1 MEGESMRKTA
11 LLLAAALV
19 LAGCESA
26 PMKEIRQ
33 AFWDVF
39 GSSKGEADLS
49 AGLRSYENGNYN
61 ESMKQLQSALDQGLT
76 KSGQLQAH
84 KHLAFIHCAS
94 GRQTPCRNEFRKAL
108 AVDPAF
114 DLTPAEAGHP
124 LWGPVFAKEKARAK

>member
-1 MEGESMRKTA
+1 MRNAA
-11 LLLAAALV
+11 LLLAAAMV

-26 PMKEIRQ
+26 PVKDIQQ
-33 AFWDVF
+33 AFRDIF
-39 GSSKGEADLS
+39 QSSKGEADLS

-84 KHLAFIHCAS
+84 KHLAFIYCAS
-94 GRQTPCRNEFRKAL
+94 GRQGPCRTEFRKAL
-108 AVDPAF
+108 TIDPAF

-124 LWGPVFAKEKARAK
+124 LWGPVFAKEKARAR

>member
-1 MEGESMRKTA
+1 MRKTA

-19 LAGCESA
+19 LGGCETA
-26 PMKEIRQ
+26 PMKEIQQ
-33 AFWDVF
+33 AFRDIF
-39 GSSKGEADLS
+39 QTSKGEADLS

-76 KSGQLQAH
+76 KSGQLQAY

-94 GRQTPCRNEFRKAL
+94 GRQAACRSEFRKAL
-108 AVDPAF
+108 TIDPGF

-124 LWGPVFAKEKARAK
+124 LWGPVFAKEKARAR

>member
-1 MEGESMRKTA
+1 MRRIA
-11 LLLAAALV
+11 MLLAAAMV

-26 PMKEIRQ
+26 PVMEVRE
-33 AFWDVF
+33 AFAGMF
-39 GSSKGEADLS
+39 QSSKGDADLS

-61 ESMKQLQSALDQGLT
+61 ESMKQLQSALDQGLA

-94 GRQTPCRNEFRKAL
+94 GRQGSCRNEFRKAL

-124 LWGPVFAKEKARAK
+124 LWGPVFAKEKARAR

>member
-1 MEGESMRKTA
+1 MRKTA
-11 LLLAAALV
+11 MLLAAVMV

-26 PMKEIRQ
+26 PMKEIQQTFRDLFQ
-33 AFWDVF
+33 
-39 GSSKGEADLS
+39 GSKGEADLS

-61 ESMKQLQSALDQGLT
+61 ESMKQLQSALDQGLS

-94 GRQTPCRNEFRKAL
+94 GRQGPCRNEFRKAL
-108 AVDPAF
+108 TIDSAF

-124 LWGPVFAKEKARAK
+124 LWGPVFAKEKARAR